1 MKRQRDIK
9 EQQDTHKSKKLR
21 IQQEQDD
28 MTSYVKVTAVYFLS
42 YNNVCFLEL
51 QYTSAMLCMQRR
63 SC

>member
-28 MTSYVKVTAVYFLS
+28 MTSYVKVTAVYFYLLMF
-42 YNNVCFLEL
+42 VF
-51 QYTSAMLCMQRR
+51 
-63 SC
+63 